1 MKLKARACK
10 VLILSLVGA
19 ALTGCAADD
28 QGSTETTYTG
38 PSQLDEPYTPP
49 TASSKLSV
57 DPYAF
62 QPSQSTPECDLAFY
76 NVTNEVYGSASADT
90 ALVGTAFS
98 CESLDDWAT
107 SARSRP
113 EAYGVN
119 KEAMDDEFLTWALI
133 SLCEPSQDSP
143 AVRTLKICVEAL
155 DKGMIRA

>member
-1 MKLKARACK
+1 MKLSASAYT
-10 VLILSLVGA
+10 VLILSLVSA

-28 QGSTETTYTG
+28 QGSTETTYSG

-49 TASSKLSV
+49 TASSNLSV

-76 NVTNEVYGSASADT
+76 NVTDKVYGSADADS
-90 ALVGTAFS
+90 ALVGTAFA

-107 SARSRP
+107 SARSNS

-119 KEAMDDEFLTWALI
+119 EEAMDDEFLTWAVVA
-133 SLCEPSQDSP
+133 LCEPSDSAP
-143 AVRTLKICVEAL
+143 AVRTLKVCAQAL
-155 DKGMIRA
+155 EKGIIRG